1 MSRGWRG
8 GPTVVE
14 RGIALEAGV
23 EPAAARCGTF
33 LGGFASPRIVALRQD
48 GTSAIPFF
56 RPVIPCLVGALW
68 MMSVSGLASAQPAA
82 AQRSADDQSRDA
94 PSRQAPGTIGG
105 TVTDTSGSV
114 VVGAI
119 VTLES
124 AASTGQRTTITDEA
138 GSFHFSAVQ
147 PGTYRITITASG
159 FAVWTAAS
167 VAVVLGQNPPLPP
180 AVLQVAPASTKVD
193 VGLSPHELAV
203 EQLKAETKQRLL
215 GVFPDYFVTYE
226 PNAAPLTAAQKFEL
240 GWRTIFDPVTIGFSA
255 ITAGIEQARNSYHEF
270 GQGVEGYGKRFGADY
285 ADTVSGV
292 IVGGVLMQSV
302 FHQDPRYFY
311 KGTGTGRRR
320 FLYAIATAFVCKG
333 DNGHWQLDYSDVL
346 GGLAAGEIST
356 LYYPASSRTGLRL
369 FHNVLEG
376 FGGRAAGNLLQ
387 EFVLRKVTT
396 HVPQTAASSQPI
408 LREGTPVSLISV
420 EDLSSKTA
428 ENAGPIVLVL
438 ASDLQVGS
446 VIVANVGSKAWGQA
460 SYASGPG
467 GNGQAMHVGLDR
479 VRLKVGNTEVPL
491 RTTQVRGRAGALEYR
506 WLEDSGRIATVLY
519 VAENIT
525 LPPAQ

>member
-1 MSRGWRG
+1 
-8 GPTVVE
+8 
-14 RGIALEAGV
+14 
-23 EPAAARCGTF
+23 
-33 LGGFASPRIVALRQD
+33 
-48 GTSAIPFF
+48 
-56 RPVIPCLVGALW
+56 
-68 MMSVSGLASAQPAA
+68 
-82 AQRSADDQSRDA
+82 
-94 PSRQAPGTIGG
+94 
-105 TVTDTSGSV
+105 
-114 VVGAI
+114 VGAI
-119 VTLES
+119 VTLET
-124 AASTGQRTTITDEA
+124 AASTGRTTITDEA
-138 GSFHFSAVQ
+138 GSFHFSAVE
-147 PGTYRITITASG
+147 PGNYTVTIAASG
-159 FAVWTAAS
+159 FTRWTGAKV
-167 VAVVLGQNPPLPP
+167 VAGSGENPPLLS

-193 VGLSPHELAV
+193 VGLSQHELAV
-203 EQLKAETKQRLL
+203 EQLKAEEKQRLL

-240 GWRTIFDPVTIGFSA
+240 GWKTIFDPVTIGFSA

-270 GQGVEGYGKRFGADY
+270 GQGMEGYGKRLGADY

-311 KGTGTGRRR
+311 KGTGTVRRR
-320 FLYAIATAFVCKG
+320 FLYAIATSFVCKG
-333 DNGHWQLDYSDVL
+333 DNGRWQPDYSDVL

-376 FGGRAAGNLLQ
+376 FGGRAAGHLLQ

-396 HVPQTAASSQPI
+396 HVPQAAASSQPI

-428 ENAGPIVLVL
+428 ENAGPITFVL

-446 VIVANVGSKAWGQA
+446 AIVANAGSKAWGQA

-479 VRLKVGNTEVPL
+479 VRLKAGNAEVPL
-491 RTTQVRGRAGALEYR
+491 RSTQVRGGTGALEYR
-506 WLEDSGRIATVLY
+506 RLENSGRIAVVLY